1 MAALRFFD
9 KLEFIS
15 WGFHENFRGWTDQYV
30 KTYHSV
36 NYVHRGSLEFRN
48 DGGKFLRV
56 EAPAVWLTFP
66 GKHFEYGERE
76 RGWEHRYV
84 AFRGAR
90 ADLYTRQGLYP
101 SDQAPPIFPIKNPES
116 FRRVFDELLVQ
127 LKLPL
132 VRRHRAVHTLEGLL
146 LQVCEQNAAPDEKGR
161 SDRKI
166 VEIAEAVGLD
176 PLKDWDFEKT
186 ALEAG
191 LSYSHFRKIFK
202 DRIGLAPHEHL
213 LEMKL
218 ERAAHAL
225 EDHGMNLQEVANHS
239 GFGDV
244 YHFSKLFK
252 KRFNLSPGKYR
263 EAFGNG

>member
-15 WGFHENFRGWTDQYV
+15 WGFHENFRGWTDQHV

-36 NYVHRGSLEFRN
+36 NYVHRGSLDFRN
-48 DGGKFLRV
+48 DGGNFLRI

-66 GKHFEYGERE
+66 GKRFEYGNKDP
-76 RGWEHRYV
+76 GWEHRYV
-84 AFRGAR
+84 AFRGSR
-90 ADLYTRQGLYP
+90 ADLYSRNGLYP
-101 SDQAPPIFPIKNPES
+101 SDKTPPIFPVKNSET

-132 VRRHRAVHTLEGLL
+132 VRRRRAVHTLEGLL
-146 LQVCEQNAAPDEKGR
+146 LQLCEQNTAPEETGR
-161 SDRKI
+161 GDRKI

-176 PLKDWDFEKT
+176 PLKEWDFEVL
-186 ALEAG
+186 AGEAG
-191 LSYSHFRKIFK
+191 FSYSHFRKRFK
-202 DRIGLAPHEHL
+202 EKIGLAPHEHL

-225 EDHGMNLQEVANHS
+225 EDQRIGLEEAARQA

-244 YHFSKLFK
+244 YYFSKLFK